1 VTSINAQICAM
12 SDLKVHFTGRM
23 AAQIRLAEA
32 ANDGVRCGERR
43 QGTDYRMEP
52 K

>member
-1 VTSINAQICAM
+1 VTRISAQIWAM
-12 SDLKVHFTGRM
+12 SDVKVHITGRM
-23 AAQIRLAEA
+23 AGQIRLAEA

-43 QGTDYRMEP
+43 QDTDYRMEP